1 MRKPNLKMTMQL
13 LKQGIVT
20 IYQRKNNEHTPK
32 KGDFNRKKTMKTYS
46 KVVILSK

>member
-1 MRKPNLKMTMQL
+1 MQL
-13 LKQGIVT
+13 LKLYLEFT